1 MIDWGFVAGALV
13 PYIVTVIC
21 DNKHLSTIWRTSLG
35 IGCVFPLIL
44 FVLRLRLKEPE
55 EFQRHSMAHAKIP
68 YMLSL
73 RFYGYRLFVV
83 SLIWCTYLVQR
94 HPLPPQ
100 ASIEFLTA
108 SSHL

>member
-21 DNKHLSTIWRTSLG
+21 DNKHLSTIWRVSLG
-35 IGCVFPLIL
+35 IGCVFPMIL

-68 YMLSL
+68 YLLSL

-83 SLIWCTYLVQR
+83 SLIWCSFPFDPVNIPSQL
-94 HPLPPQ
+94 
-100 ASIEFLTA
+100 
-108 SSHL
+108 SHNS